1 MSVIDYDKLFVSL
14 PYCES
19 AAQCESLTMFEEADS
34 YLIHVRMDFYLED
47 EGSAS
52 SISLYGENT
61 PATKVA
67 TLHGTLILG
76 HQISHDAKDMYS
88 VCDDCS
94 DDLEALETEVE
105 KEGIILSKEG
115 LCRDIFYIDELEMS
129 KELIDAANVRSFFDL
144 LPQAVF
150 MHCNIMPEL
159 MCYLIASVDG
169 YYQNRAST
177 AELDQRSVDGFS
189 PLLFT
194 ENGYT
199 LSESGNII
207 YQETEDFTLPIL

>member
-1 MSVIDYDKLFVSL
+1 MGAIDYDKLLVSL
-14 PYCES
+14 PYCENVT
-19 AAQCESLTMFEEADS
+19 QCEPLTMFEDIDT
-34 YLIHVRMDFYLED
+34 YLIHVMMDFYLED
-47 EGSAS
+47 DASAFS
-52 SISLYGENT
+52 VSIYGENT
-61 PATKVA
+61 SATKVA

-94 DDLEALETEVE
+94 GDLEALETEVE
-105 KEGIILSKEG
+105 KEGIALSEEG
-115 LCRDIFYIDELEMS
+115 VYRNMFYIDELEMS
-129 KELIDAANVRSFFDL
+129 KELVDATNIRSFFDL

-169 YYQNRAST
+169 YYQGRASK

-199 LSESGNII
+199 LSGSGNII

>member
-1 MSVIDYDKLFVSL
+1 MNIVDYDNLFVSS

-19 AAQCESLTMFEEADS
+19 ATQCKSLTMFEEADS
-34 YLIHVRMDFYLED
+34 YLVHARIDFYLED

-52 SISLYGENT
+52 SILFYGENI
-61 PATKVA
+61 PATKTA
-67 TLHGTLILG
+67 ILHGTLILG

-88 VCDDCS
+88 ICDDYS
-94 DDLEALETEVE
+94 GDLEALETEVA
-105 KEGIILSKEG
+105 KEGIIFSEEG
-115 LCRDIFYIDELEMS
+115 LYRNIFYIDELEMS

-169 YYQNRAST
+169 YYQNRASE
-177 AELDQRSVDGFS
+177 AGLDQRSVDEFS